1 MYDYKNTYTL
11 LNSVKELPPLHTF
24 LLDRYFPTS
33 ARDIFTTDEV
43 IVEYKKGS
51 KKAAP
56 FVAPRHGGVVVLRDG
71 YKLRS
76 FAPAHTGVKRSLTI
90 DDLKVRGFGEAL
102 YPDLTPEQRVGAL
115 ILEDLDDMRDMIARR
130 KEAMAAEVI
139 FTNGCVMH
147 EYADDLATHAE
158 REVRYYD
165 EATNPAVYT
174 IANKWTTT
182 EASGIQIMNDIHAMI
197 TMNARRGLPATEL
210 LCAPD
215 VMDVILNNAH
225 IQKLLDN
232 RRMEFGGVNP
242 DELPSGVTKFARLN
256 IKGRM
261 IDFLCYEDTY
271 TDVDGTEKV
280 YVPGGKVALLAPAL
294 GRTVYGA
301 ITQLEQKDGDFHT
314 YAAREVPKYLS
325 DAVGN
330 TRTVELNSAPL
341 CIPNNESPFVVADAV
356 QQ

>member
-11 LNSVKELPPLHTF
+11 LASVKELPPLHTF

-43 IVEYKKGS
+43 IVEYKKGL

-56 FVAPRHGGVVVLRDG
+56 FVAPRHGGVAVLREG

-102 YPDLTPEQRVGAL
+102 YPNLTPEQREGAL
-115 ILEDLDDMRDMIARR
+115 LLEDLDDMRGMIARR
-130 KEAMAAEVI
+130 EEAMAAEVI

-147 EYADDLATHAE
+147 EYADDLGTYQE

-165 EATNPAVYT
+165 EQTNPGIYT
-174 IANKWTTT
+174 PAADWTTT
-182 EASGIQIMNDIHAMI
+182 EASGIQIINDIHAMI
-197 TMNARRGLPATEL
+197 SMNARRGLPATEL

-232 RRMEFGGVNP
+232 RRMEFGGIAP
-242 DELPSGVTKFARLN
+242 EELPSGVTKFARLN

-271 TDVDGTEKV
+271 LDVDGQEKA
-280 YVPGGKVALLAPAL
+280 YVPTGKVALGAAGA

-301 ITQLEQKDGDFHT
+301 ITQLEQTDGEFHT
-314 YAAREVPKYLS
+314 YAAQAVPKYLS

-341 CIPNNESPFVVADAV
+341 CIPNNESPFIVATAI
-356 QQ
+356 Q

>member
-11 LNSVKELPPLHTF
+11 LASVKELPPLHSF
-24 LLDRYFPTS
+24 LLNRYFPS
-33 ARDIFTTDEV
+33 GARDIFTTNEV

-56 FVAPRHGGVVVLRDG
+56 FVAPRHGGVSVLRDG

-102 YPDLTPEQRVGAL
+102 YPDLAPDQREGAIL
-115 ILEDLDDMRDMIARR
+115 LEDLDDMRGMITRR

-139 FTNGCVMH
+139 FTGGCVMH
-147 EYADDLATHAE
+147 EYADDLGTYEE

-165 EATNPAVYT
+165 EQAYPGIYT
-174 IANKWTTT
+174 PSADWATT
-182 EASGIQIMNDIHAMI
+182 EASGIQIMGDIHAMI
-197 TMNARRGLPATEL
+197 RMLATRGLPATEI

-232 RRMEFGGVNP
+232 RRMEFGGIAP
-242 DELPSGVTKFARLN
+242 EELPSGVTKFARLN
-256 IKGRM
+256 VKGRM
-261 IDFLCYEDTY
+261 IDFLCYEETY
-271 TDVDGTEKV
+271 VDIDGTEKA
-280 YVPGGKVALLAPAL
+280 YIPAGHVALGAPNA

-301 ITQLEQKDGDFHT
+301 ITQVEQKDGEFHT
-314 YAAREVPKYLS
+314 YASRFVPKYLA

-330 TRTVELNSAPL
+330 SRTVELNSAPL
-341 CIPNNESPFVVADAV
+341 FIPNNEAAFIVAEV
-356 QQ
+356 IS